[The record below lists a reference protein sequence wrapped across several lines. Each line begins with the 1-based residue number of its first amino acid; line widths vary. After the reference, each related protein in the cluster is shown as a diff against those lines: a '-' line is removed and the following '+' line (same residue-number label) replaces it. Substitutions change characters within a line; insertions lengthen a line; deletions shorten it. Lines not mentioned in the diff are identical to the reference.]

1 MSSIL
6 TDVKLRA
13 WLKKRPTQRFAA
25 PDGSVPGLSM
35 RVGPGA
41 LAWSLKLRVK
51 GEGGVTERGHRRVG
65 KVHRLTLGEY
75 PAVTLEA
82 ARSLAN
88 TYLDQAKKGIS
99 PALALES
106 AATASGLTIKAL
118 AESFIEDY
126 VKMKEL
132 RALAKYEGAIRVHI
146 VPRLGDVNAEMLT
159 RERVRETVKQVMVRK
174 ARGSAPKD
182 RPRGGR
188 EAARTMLGVLRH
200 MITWGNDEGK
210 LKRKDNPASG
220 MEKNLPKKKKGER
233 VLSRDEAKA
242 AWRAAGTLGYPF
254 GPVFRLILLTGCR
267 QGEWS
272 KCTRS
277 CIDLDEALLVL
288 PAAAYKSD
296 HVHVVPLVP
305 EAVDILRRVLT
316 ENPSESGEYIF
327 SGTDGLRPLSGW
339 SKAQVRMAR
348 AVCATTGNLVGK
360 RWTPHDLRRTVAT
373 RIAEALGI
381 GGEQLIEKVLG
392 HSDGKVTAI
401 YNRYGYV
408 KEMRKVLTQ
417 WTGELLTDKSV
428 EIQNNVAI
436 SNPAAGANTAP
447 LVVNQAA

>member
-1 MSSIL
+1 MSTRL

-13 WLKKRPTQRFAA
+13 WLKRRPPKRFAS
-25 PDGSVPGLSM
+25 PDGAVPGLSL

-51 GEGGVTERGHRRVG
+51 GEGGVTARGHQRAG

-88 TYLDQAKKGIS
+88 TYLDQAKQGIN
-99 PALALES
+99 PVHALEG
-106 AATASGLTIKAL
+106 AATLRGLTIKAL
-118 AESFIEDY
+118 SESFLEDY

-132 RALAKYEGAIRVHI
+132 RALAKYSGTIRVHI
-146 VPRLGDVNAEMLT
+146 RPRLGEVNAELLT
-159 RERVRETVKQVMVRK
+159 REQVRATVKQVMVPR
-174 ARGSAPKD
+174 ARGAGPKD
-182 RPRGGR
+182 RPRGGK

-200 MITWGNDEGK
+200 MITWGMEEAK
-210 LKRKDNPASG
+210 LKRKDNPVSG

-233 VLSRDEAKA
+233 VLSRDEAKT

-272 KCTRS
+272 RCTRS
-277 CIDLDEALLVL
+277 CIDLEEALLVL
-288 PAAAYKSD
+288 PSAAYKSD

-305 EAVDILRRVLT
+305 EAVTILRQVLT
-316 ENPSESGEYIF
+316 DNSTESGEYIF
-327 SGTDGLRPLSGW
+327 SGTDGRRPLSGW
-339 SKAQVRMAR
+339 SKAQNRMER
-348 AVCATTGNLVGK
+348 AVCTVSGNRVVK

-392 HSDGKVTAI
+392 HSDNSVTAI

-408 KEMRKVLTQ
+408 KEMRKVLMQ
-417 WTGELLTDKSV
+417 WMGELLIDKPF
-428 EIQNNVAI
+428 EIHCNAA
-436 SNPAAGANTAP
+436 SANPAPSTKTAP
-447 LVVNQAA
+447 LLDQAA